1 MEQREEGSLQK
12 GQLLA
17 SEFEGKFSDIVV
29 TVHPADI
36 PGEVPG
42 KGSNTRW
49 AARWMA
55 EREAMKSRSTQS
67 GMPTPTDTDVDA
79 VITIMDADT
88 AFAADY
94 FLAVAV
100 RYLLTSPE
108 KRKVMMFVPPLIFDR
123 NQSDVPAFTRVT
135 DIMWS
140 TASASYSSVLS
151 AHLTLFDLQW
161 NQWNLPFIHNQDTD
175 VCLFHVTRPGHARGL
190 LGRRS
195 RRNRRRHAHVLQGS
209 F

>member
-17 SEFEGKFSDIVV
+17 AEFEGQFSNIVV

-55 EREAMKSRSTQS
+55 EREATRSLRGTQS
-67 GMPTPTDTDVDA
+67 VTSTSANTDVDA
-79 VITIMDADT
+79 VITVMDADT

-100 RYLLTSPE
+100 RYLLTPPE

-140 TASASYSSVLS
+140 TASVS
-151 AHLTLFDLQW
+151 
-161 NQWNLPFIHNQDTD
+161 
-175 VCLFHVTRPGHARGL
+175 
-190 LGRRS
+190 
-195 RRNRRRHAHVLQGS
+195 
-209 F
+209 

>member
-17 SEFEGKFSDIVV
+17 EEFEGQFSDIVV

-36 PGEVPG
+36 KGEVPG

-55 EREAMKSRSTQS
+55 EREATRSLRGTQS
-67 GMPTPTDTDVDA
+67 GVPTPDVDA
-79 VITIMDADT
+79 VLTVMDADT

-140 TASASYSSVLS
+140 TASVS
-151 AHLTLFDLQW
+151 
-161 NQWNLPFIHNQDTD
+161 
-175 VCLFHVTRPGHARGL
+175 
-190 LGRRS
+190 
-195 RRNRRRHAHVLQGS
+195 
-209 F
+209 